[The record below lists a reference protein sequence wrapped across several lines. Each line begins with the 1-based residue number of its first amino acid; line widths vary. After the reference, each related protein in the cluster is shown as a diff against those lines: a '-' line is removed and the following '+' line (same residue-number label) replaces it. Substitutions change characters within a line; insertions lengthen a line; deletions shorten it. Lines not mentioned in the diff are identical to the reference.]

1 MGDVEDRLAAVVS
14 GADGQGRLAEA
25 ALWIAKDEYP
35 DLDVGAYLARLDD
48 LAERAKWKAPRTL
61 PAAERVER
69 LNRFL
74 FEEMG
79 FRGNRDDYGD
89 PRNSFLNEVLDRRT
103 GIPISLSVVYAD
115 VGRRIGLDIVGVGFP
130 GHFLVK
136 LQGAPELVVDPFF
149 GRTISLDDC
158 ALRLRSNYGP
168 GARVDPSMFEPAT
181 ARDVLVRM
189 LRNLKRNYTVKGDF
203 QRALRTV
210 ERILLL
216 VPEEPHELRDRGVLY
231 QQVECFSAALRD
243 FERYLALAPKD
254 PAAREI
260 RARLPELR
268 KQVERL
274 Q

>member
-1 MGDVEDRLAAVVS
+1 MGSVEDHLAAVVS
-14 GADGQGRLAEA
+14 RADGDGRLAEA

-48 LAERAKWKAPRTL
+48 LAEHAAWKAPRTL
-61 PAAERVER
+61 PAAERIER

-74 FEEMG
+74 FEEVA
-79 FRGNRDDYGD
+79 FRGNQDDYGD

-115 VGRRIGLDIVGVGFP
+115 VGRRIGLDMVGVGFP

-136 LQGAPELVVDPFF
+136 LQGAPELLVDPFF

-168 GARVDPSMFEPAT
+168 GARVDPSMLEPAT

-189 LRNLKRNYTVKGDF
+189 LRNLKRTYTVKGDF
-203 QRALRTV
+203 QRALRTAD
-210 ERILLL
+210 RILLL
-216 VPEEPHELRDRGVLY
+216 LPEEPRELRDRGILY
-231 QQVECFSAALRD
+231 QQLECFSAALRD
-243 FERYLALAPKD
+243 FVRYVELAPKD
-254 PAAREI
+254 PAAKDV

-268 KQVERL
+268 KRVEHL